1 MGRDVWDSVGA
12 VGGMVAG
19 GIVGSVF
26 LPSIGAWLISDWIS
40 AQLAEDPGRILLFC
54 ALAFASGAGLACS
67 IAVPLFKL
75 KEARMKAEKAK
86 LEDAMSGLEDDKADL
101 SGKLAFAEA
110 NAKSVLA
117 QDDEDLALVMLRQD
131 FLSGLA
137 SIDSAERRQEY
148 VVERLT
154 GSVEDNE
161 RFGAAFRD
169 LEKYGCVGGS
179 KTIYMQKNGFS
190 TAFSPGGPTIL
201 RTDYPSLR
209 ERERR
214 DIVIEARDE
223 AIREFERKSAE
234 RRRREMM

>member
-1 MGRDVWDSVGA
+1 MTFKQFVHAIKSTWSAASNVTILLAVLAGIGVSSVWSEVPSSVS
-12 VGGMVAG
+12 MVAC
-19 GIVGSVF
+19 
-26 LPSIGAWLISDWIS
+26 
-40 AQLAEDPGRILLFC
+40 LLFY
-54 ALAFASGAGLACS
+54 LAGFLASCYRSADEAMRAKKAHEEEIAGKNA
-67 IAVPLFKL
+67 
-75 KEARMKAEKAK
+75 EMKAMRADFAK
-86 LEDAMSGLEDDKADL
+86 N
-101 SGKLAFAEA
+101 LAFAEE

-117 QDDEDLALVMLRQD
+117 QDGEDLALVMLRQD

-154 GSVEDNE
+154 GSVKDNE

-179 KTIYMQKNGFS
+179 RTVYSPKKGFS
-190 TAFSPGGPTIL
+190 TAFYPDGPFVL